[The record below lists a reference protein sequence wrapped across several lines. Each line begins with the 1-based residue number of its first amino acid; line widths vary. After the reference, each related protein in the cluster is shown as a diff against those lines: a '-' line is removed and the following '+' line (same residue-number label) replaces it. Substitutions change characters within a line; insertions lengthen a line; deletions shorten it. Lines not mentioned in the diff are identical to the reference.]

1 MSRIALID
9 GDIVAYRAAA
19 AAQREID
26 WGDGKSAPSVDP
38 QAAAEATL
46 QTIDAWTALAGCS
59 RAVVSFTGPNN
70 FRKVVLP
77 TYKSNRK
84 NVPKPMA
91 FAYCVQSVQD
101 RFEHRLVDGLEAD
114 DLLGIMATSPRYD
127 GAVIVTIDK
136 DLRTVPAWHLN
147 PLKDSKPTQVPEDL
161 ANYLWMAQTLTG
173 DTTDGYS
180 GCPGIGPKK
189 VLKILGGPPETG
201 RVGSPLETLWGSVVL
216 AYQNCKLTS
225 QEALQQA
232 RVARILRS
240 GDYHKD
246 TKEIDL
252 WDIQNPIRFK
262 LGTS

>member
-1 MSRIALID
+1 MRIALVD

-26 WGDGKSAPSVDP
+26 WGDGTKSAPSVDP

-46 QTIDAWTALAGCS
+46 RTVDAWTALAGCTQ
-59 RAVVSFTGPNN
+59 AVVAFTGPNN
-70 FRKVVLP
+70 FRKTVLP

-84 NVPKPMA
+84 AVPKPMA

-136 DLRTVPAWHLN
+136 DLRTVPAWHCN
-147 PLKDSKPTQVPEDL
+147 PLKDTKVEWVPEDL

-173 DTTDGYS
+173 DTTDGYA

-189 VLKILGGPPETG
+189 VLQILGSPPQDHPG
-201 RVGSPLETLWGSVVL
+201 RPLESLWGSVVQAYGTKGLGL
-216 AYQNCKLTS
+216 AA
-225 QEALQQA
+225 ALQQA
-232 RVARILRS
+232 RVARILRAQ
-240 GDYHKD
+240 DYHKD

-252 WDIQNPIRFK
+252 WDIQMPTRFK
-262 LGTS
+262 LGD

>member
-1 MSRIALID
+1 MRIALVD
-9 GDIVAYRAAA
+9 GDIAAYRAAA
-19 AAQREID
+19 GAQRQID
-26 WGDGKSAPSVDP
+26 WGDGPSAPSVDP

-46 QTIDAWTALAGCS
+46 QTIDAWTALAGCT
-59 RAVVSFTGPNN
+59 RAIVAFTGPKN
-70 FRKVVLP
+70 FRKDVLA

-136 DLRTVPAWHLN
+136 DLRTVPAWHMN
-147 PLKDSKPTQVPEDL
+147 PLKDSKATWVPEDL

-173 DTTDGYS
+173 DTTDGYT

-189 VLKILGGPPETG
+189 VLKILGAPPQD
-201 RVGSPLETLWGSVVL
+201 RPGSSLECLWGSVVMT
-216 AYQNCKLTS
+216 YRTSKLTEL
-225 QEALQQA
+225 EALQQA
-232 RVARILRS
+232 RVARILRAS
-240 GDYHKD
+240 DYHKD

-252 WDIQNPIRFK
+252 WHPTTPIRFK